1 MYGLYILETVQTALC
16 TADAMR
22 WYAIGYGDLLALIK
36 PQFST
41 IDAPILD
48 ALIAIIVQLTFCWR
62 IRVLSKSWLL
72 SGSIALVAVAQLV
85 GALASAILVRLS
97 FHLPPLYPYP
107 HFHQIQKLQ
116 NLSLMRTLSFWV
128 ALWFGGSALADT
140 LIAAAMIILV
150 RPPLLFTSYPGT

>member
-1 MYGLYILETVQTALC
+1 
-16 TADAMR
+16 MR

-97 FHLPPLYPYP
+97 FLPPPFILLSTFSSDSKTPKPVSYADIIFLGGIMVRRERIGRYP
-107 HFHQIQKLQ
+107 HRGCDDH
-116 NLSLMRTLSFWV
+116 
-128 ALWFGGSALADT
+128 FGSSP
-140 LIAAAMIILV
+140 
-150 RPPLLFTSYPGT
+150 PPLRLLPPTLNIAI

>member
-1 MYGLYILETVQTALC
+1 
-16 TADAMR
+16 MR

-97 FHLPPLYPYP
+97 FLPSPPLYTLI
-107 HFHQIQKLQ
+107 HFFYQIQKLQ

-150 RPPLLFTSYPGT
+150 CPSLLFASYPHI

>member
-97 FHLPPLYPYP
+97 FLPPPFIL
-107 HFHQIQKLQ
+107 
-116 NLSLMRTLSFWV
+116 LSTFFIRFKNSKTCLLCGHYLSGWHY
-128 ALWFGGSALADT
+128 GSAGAHWQIPSSQL
-140 LIAAAMIILV
+140 
-150 RPPLLFTSYPGT
+150 R